1 MQALS
6 VEVEVSN
13 NPNFLMKVLRRGDDE
28 ARYKVVTIGRMS
40 LDEKL
45 TEVFKCKEKRLIL
58 KKKILSLWLNQ

>member
-6 VEVEVSN
+6 VEVEVSK

-28 ARYKVVTIGRMS
+28 ARQKVVTIGRMS